1 MSSLSRRSLLQLAG
15 GAAALPLASGLT
27 GAALAATPGTLTIA
41 YNVNLPSFDPTVGL
55 SAVNP
60 TIQSIYQA
68 VFDPYIGQAPD
79 LSFKPGL
86 LTKWGWNE
94 DRSKITLDVR
104 KGATW
109 HDGSPVT
116 PEDVVWS
123 LTRAADPKG
132 GNPIQFVWSKVGNYK
147 IDGNTITGDVLEFEP
162 TLFKWMAFLTGYVLP
177 KAYYEKVGAE
187 GFEKAPIG
195 SGPYKVDAF
204 ERNAFLRLK
213 AHPGYWGPKPA
224 FETVVFKFITDP
236 TSRVAEMESGGSDL
250 TFEIPYEEF
259 DRLKAKPGLAG
270 QTKPVS
276 DIAMI
281 FLTDIDPMLDRNV
294 RLAANHAIDKKA
306 IVDRLLKGYG
316 VPIATLEAPGY
327 AAFDPSIKVAY
338 DPELAKSLLAKSG
351 YSPEKPVKFTIQTTR
366 GFKPKDYEMI
376 QAIVGMWRKVG
387 IDATIEVYEIAKHFE
402 LRARHALAPA
412 AFYNWGNAIGDPSTS
427 TGFAMFGPSP
437 HCAWKG
443 KDLVERIGPL
453 WGEKDEAKRI
463 AGYKAVDKYIAEEG
477 EVIPLFQYVQ
487 PIIHKKGTQGRV
499 AGQRHDP
506 SAARHAGLGRG
517 FREGRHQDAM
527 GRADQT
533 TRPRP
538 AHTVRCGGDRL
549 RAAARR
555 AGRSHR
561 HDDPARRLGSRH
573 RPAARV
579 LRSRPAD
586 PRSSLRSGSARSQA
600 AISAARSACGRAC
613 SNCCW
618 RGCRPPSSLRC
629 SQR

>member
-1 MSSLSRRSLLQLAG
+1 MGSSELSRRTILQLA
-15 GAAALPLASGLT
+15 GAAALPLSSGILSRSAE
-27 GAALAATPGTLTIA
+27 AAAGTLTIA

-60 TIQSIYQA
+60 TIQSIYQSI
-68 VFDPYIGQAPD
+68 FDPYIGQAPD
-79 LSFKPGL
+79 LSFKSGL
-86 LTKWGWNE
+86 LTKWDWNA
-94 DRSKITLDVR
+94 DRTKIVMELR

-116 PEDVVWS
+116 PEDIVFS
-123 LTRAADPKG
+123 LQRAADSKT
-132 GNPIQFVWSKVGNYK
+132 GNPIQFVWSKVNNYK
-147 IDGNTITGDVLEFEP
+147 TDGNTITGDVVEFEP
-162 TLFKWMAFLTGYVLP
+162 ALFKWMAFLTGYVLP
-177 KAYYEKVGAE
+177 KAYFEKVGAE

-224 FETVVFKFITDP
+224 FDTVVFKFVTDP
-236 TSRVAEMESGGSDL
+236 TSRVAEIESGGSDI

-259 DRLKAKPGLAG
+259 DRLKAKSGLAG
-270 QTKPVS
+270 QTQPVS

-281 FLTDIDPMLDRNV
+281 FITDIEPMLDRNV
-294 RLAANHAIDKKA
+294 RLAANHAIDKKS

-316 VPIATLEAPGY
+316 VPISTLEAPGY

-351 YSPEKPVKFTIQTTR
+351 YSPAKPVKFTIQTTR
-366 GFKPKDYEMI
+366 GFKPKDYEMV

-387 IDATIEVYEIAKHFE
+387 IEATIEVYEIAQHFE
-402 LRARHALAPA
+402 LRARHALAPS

-443 KDLVERIGPL
+443 KDTIERIGPL

-463 AGYKAVDKYIAEEG
+463 AGWKAVDKYIAEEG

-487 PIIHKKGTQGRV
+487 PIIHKKGV
-499 AGQRHDP
+499 K
-506 SAARHAGLGRG
+506 
-517 FREGRHQDAM
+517 
-527 GRADQT
+527 
-533 TRPRP
+533 
-538 AHTVRCGGDRL
+538 V
-549 RAAARR
+549 
-555 AGRSHR
+555 
-561 HDDPARRLGSRH
+561 
-573 RPAARV
+573 V
-579 LRSRPAD
+579 
-586 PRSSLRSGSARSQA
+586 SQA
-600 AISAARSACGRAC
+600 NGMIL
-613 SNCCW
+613 
-618 RGCRPPSSLRC
+618 PQLVKSS
-629 SQR
+629 